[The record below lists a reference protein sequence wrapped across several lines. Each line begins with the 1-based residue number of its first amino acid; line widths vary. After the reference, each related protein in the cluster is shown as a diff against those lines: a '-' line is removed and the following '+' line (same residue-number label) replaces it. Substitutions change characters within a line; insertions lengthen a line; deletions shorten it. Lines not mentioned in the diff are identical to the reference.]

1 MLGLIQRVSRASVSV
16 EEKEVGLIDQ
26 GILLLLGIEKNDSH
40 AAADKLLDKLLGY
53 RIFADEQGKMNCNVQ
68 QIGGGILVVSQ
79 FTLAA
84 DTRKGTRPGFSTAA
98 APALAEELYDYFV
111 ARLRE
116 RHQPVATGIFAANMQ
131 VSLINDGPVTFM
143 LQAD

>member
-1 MLGLIQRVSRASVSV
+1 MLGLIQRVSRASVTV
-16 EEKEVGLIDQ
+16 EEKEVGSIDQ
-26 GILLLLGIEKNDSH
+26 GILLLLGIEKNDSQ
-40 AAADKLLDKLLGY
+40 ATADKLLDKLLGY

-98 APALAEELYDYFV
+98 PPALAEELYDYFV
-111 ARLRE
+111 SRLRE
-116 RHQPVATGIFAANMQ
+116 RHSPVATGIFAANMQ

>member
-1 MLGLIQRVSRASVSV
+1 MLGLIQRVSRASVTV
-16 EEKEVGLIDQ
+16 EENEVGCIEQ
-26 GILLLLGIEKNDSH
+26 GILLLLGIEKNDTQ
-40 AAADKLLDKLLGY
+40 AAADKLLDKLLNY

-116 RHQPVATGIFAANMQ
+116 RHQPMATGIFAANMQ

-143 LQAD
+143 LQAE

>member
-16 EEKEVGLIDQ
+16 EEKEVGCIDQ
-26 GILLLLGIEKNDSH
+26 GILLLLGIEKKDSH

>member
-1 MLGLIQRVSRASVSV
+1 MLGLIQRVSRASVVV
-16 EEKEVGLIDQ
+16 EEKEVGRIDQ